1 MDPMRRIIFAA
12 TAALLAHASPL
23 LAQEHGG
30 EESGGLLSLNPG
42 LSVWTLIIFLIVLAV
57 LYRAAYPKI
66 LAAVEAREAH
76 VRELTESAE
85 RDRAEAAAL
94 VEEHRKLVE
103 DTRAQVQKALG
114 EATGTAEAR
123 RAEILQQAQRERDEM
138 LARARADVGAERAS
152 MLEQVRRDSVDL
164 AIRAAERLVRKNLDG
179 DDNRR
184 LVQDYLAQLG
194 GTPAARA

>member
-1 MDPMRRIIFAA
+1 MDPMRRITFAA
-12 TAALLAHASPL
+12 TAALVGTASPL
-23 LAQEHGG
+23 LAQHGG
-30 EESGGLLSLNPG
+30 EEPGGLLSLNPG
-42 LSVWTLIIFLIVLAV
+42 LSVWTMVIFLIVLGV
-57 LYRAAYPKI
+57 LYKAAFPKI
-66 LAAVEAREAH
+66 LGAVEAREAH
-76 VRELTESAE
+76 LRELTEGAE

-94 VEEHRKLVE
+94 VEEHRKLVD
-103 DTRAQVQKALG
+103 DTRGQVQKALG
-114 EATGTAEAR
+114 EATATAEAR
-123 RAEILQQAQRERDEM
+123 RAEILAQAQRERDEM

-194 GTPAARA
+194 STPAARA